1 MFHYKLGTKFTTALW
16 DQLLVKFITSTVLA
30 NATRPETKINLK
42 SFKILLL
49 GFKKAF
55 ISGYITI
62 PLKTFEYNSIG
73 LLHIEKQFK
82 ALGGGF
88 I

>member
-1 MFHYKLGTKFTTALW
+1 M
-16 DQLLVKFITSTVLA
+16 LA

-88 I
+88 IWLKISKQELHTSVQLMIYLRD